1 MKIPPRKSVIE
12 RVSGELTLPDLSRVL
27 HVAPDDDAI
36 VLFPLVDPPKKPLVA
51 KLSKICLELDSGH
64 VRITNFKVPPYML
77 AGTTEIT
84 DAAKKIRDAHWVM
97 IEPLI
102 DTGPQ
107 IFGPDRGTLIK
118 QRAAQLKKTE
128 KALYRI
134 LYRYWYYGMTKDALI
149 PATANCGAP
158 GTIRTPKPGVKR
170 GRPSK
175 KLKMTQDIDFA
186 GVNVT
191 QTDRQNFNK
200 AIDLFYVKEGKN
212 LAKTFQKM
220 WERFYNDGY
229 EDKDGTL
236 VPILKPARQIP
247 TRRQFRYWYRLER
260 DEMTLLKGRSRSSDW
275 EMNNRAITGT
285 AQQNVAGPCARFEI
299 DATIAD
305 VFLVSRYNRRYV
317 IGRPTIYVVIDVY
330 SRMIVGLY
338 VGWEHPS
345 WEGARLALTNAFSNK
360 VEYCAEYGIEIKPE
374 DWPCQ
379 HLPQRL
385 LADRGEIIGDAPT
398 CMIDNLDIVVENTPP
413 YRGDLKGVV
422 ESRFAIFNGDPIAD
436 LPAAIDGKTGKRGAP
451 DARLDA
457 ALDIDEFTTAMIEAV
472 IHHNKFNEKPAL
484 LNKGMIADNILPN
497 PIHIWN
503 WGLQNASGS
512 VEIFDID
519 AVRLHLL
526 RAGQASVRE
535 DGIHFKS
542 MRYTTSRAI
551 AEGWFSRA
559 RTKGASKIDVR
570 YDNTTTNHIWYF
582 DKDAAKMER
591 CDLMDSE
598 ARYHNMR
605 MEEVANLLDQLEV
618 SEQLREDAAAQ
629 SHATKNTRRAK
640 NNKTSS
646 GEAKAARAGMSKAS
660 QTSGMRE
667 NRQVETAIDRAIRGS
682 KGGNDAS
689 SAAANDGAHTATV
702 VPIKDDGIAAAQKRS
717 QAKLLEQLQKL
728 QEGDDDEL

>member
-1 MKIPPRKSVIE
+1 MIVPPRKSVIE

-36 VLFPLVDPPKKPLVA
+36 VLFPLIQPPKKPLVA
-51 KLSKICLELDSGH
+51 KLSTICLELDSGH
-64 VRITNFKVPPYML
+64 VRITNFKVPAYIL

-84 DAAKKIRDAHWVM
+84 EAARNIRDTHWTM

-102 DTGPQ
+102 ESGPR
-107 IFGPDRGTLIK
+107 IFGSDRGTLIK
-118 QRAAQLKKTE
+118 KRAAQLKKSE
-128 KALYRI
+128 KSLYRI

-158 GTIRTPKPGVKR
+158 GTIRKPKPGVKR

-175 KLKMTQDIDFA
+175 VLKMTQDMDFV

-200 AIDLFYVKEGKN
+200 AIDLFYVKEGKS
-212 LAKTFQKM
+212 LTKTFQRM
-220 WERFYNDGY
+220 RERFYNDGY
-229 EDKDGTL
+229 DYINGTL
-236 VPILKPARQIP
+236 VPTLRPARLIP
-247 TRRQFRYWYRLER
+247 TKRQFSYWYRLER
-260 DEMTLLKGRSRSSDW
+260 DEMTLLKARSRSSDW
-275 EMNNRAITGT
+275 EMNNRAITGR
-285 AQQNVAGPCARFEI
+285 AEQNVAGPCSRFEI

-305 VFLVSRYNRRYV
+305 VFLVSRYNRRYI

-345 WEGARLALTNAFSNK
+345 WDGARLALTNAFSNK
-360 VEYCAEYGIEIKPE
+360 VEYCAEYGIEIHPE

-385 LADRGEIIGDAPT
+385 LADRGEIIGDGPSG
-398 CMIDNLDIVVENTPP
+398 MIDNLDITVENTPP

-436 LPAAIDGKTGKRGAP
+436 LPAAIDGKTRTRGAP
-451 DARLDA
+451 DPRLDA
-457 ALDIDEFTTAMIEAV
+457 ALDINEFTTAMIEAV

-512 VEIFDID
+512 VEIFDIN
-519 AVRLHLL
+519 AVRLHML
-526 RAGQASVRE
+526 REGEASIRE

-570 YDNTTTNHIWYF
+570 YDNTTTNHIWFF
-582 DKDAAKMER
+582 DKDTAKMEQ

-605 MEEVANLLDQLEV
+605 MEEVANLLDQIEV
-618 SEQLREDAAAQ
+618 DGQLREDAAAQ
-629 SHATKNTRRAK
+629 SNAAKNTRRAK
-640 NNKTSS
+640 SS
-646 GEAKAARAGMSKAS
+646 KAASDQAKATRAGMSKAS

-667 NRQVETAIDRAIRGS
+667 NRQIETSMDRAIRGS
-682 KGGNDAS
+682 KWGSDPAS
-689 SAAANDGAHTATV
+689 TAANDGTRTATV

-728 QEGDDDEL
+728 QEGDDDEP